1 LSMVVFPILN
11 FVLPLMLTSILLV
24 NSQECLDC
32 KDINKNKSVQ
42 NKQFENYNEKISEL
56 EDNLINQE
64 KLELP
69 TNKGNAY

>member
-1 LSMVVFPILN
+1 MVVFPILN

-32 KDINKNKSVQ
+32 KDINKNKSIQ

-69 TNKGNAY
+69 KNKGNAY

>member
-1 LSMVVFPILN
+1 MVVFPILN

-32 KDINKNKSVQ
+32 KDINKNKSIQ

-69 TNKGNAY
+69 TNEGNAY

>member
-1 LSMVVFPILN
+1 MVVFPILN

-69 TNKGNAY
+69 KNKGNAY

>member
-1 LSMVVFPILN
+1 MVVFPILN

>member
-1 LSMVVFPILN
+1 MVVFPILN

-32 KDINKNKSVQ
+32 KDINKNKSIQ

-64 KLELP
+64 KLEL
-69 TNKGNAY
+69 TKNKGNAY

>member
-1 LSMVVFPILN
+1 MVVFPILN

-32 KDINKNKSVQ
+32 KDINKNKSIQ

>member
-1 LSMVVFPILN
+1 MVVFPILN
-11 FVLPLMLTSILLV
+11 FVLPLMLTSILIV

-32 KDINKNKSVQ
+32 KDINKNKSIQ

-69 TNKGNAY
+69 KNKGNAY